1 MLDKHYDHV
10 AVENGKYEKW
20 VSEGYFTAGQD
31 KSKPPFSLVIPPPNV
46 TGKLHLG
53 HVMDTVPD
61 DIVARYKRMKGFDVL
76 WVPGMDHVRYRRNR
90 WQADQS
96 PSR

>member
-31 KSKPPFSLVIPPPNV
+31 KSKPAFFARDSAAKRDGQTSLRPRD
-46 TGKLHLG
+46 G
-53 HVMDTVPD
+53 HG
-61 DIVARYKRMKGFDVL
+61 AR
-76 WVPGMDHVRYRRNR
+76 
-90 WQADQS
+90 
-96 PSR
+96 